1 MFPEVEIL
9 KVFEEAKKKE
19 IEEKG
24 ATSHY
29 GEHQG
34 ITCGLSSVLKCCAMV
49 VLFVFPFLF
58 TCEIIHLNLDSF
70 TCGKD

>member
-1 MFPEVEIL
+1 M

-49 VLFVFPFLF
+49 LLFVSVLCSHVK
-58 TCEIIHLNLDSF
+58 TY
-70 TCGKD
+70 T